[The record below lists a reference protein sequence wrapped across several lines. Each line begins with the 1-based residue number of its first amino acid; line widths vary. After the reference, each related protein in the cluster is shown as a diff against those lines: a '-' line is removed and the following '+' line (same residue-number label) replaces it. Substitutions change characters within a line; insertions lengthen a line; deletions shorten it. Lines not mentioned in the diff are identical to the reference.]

1 MDCLSLFLPYLV
13 VSIIKDAPPLGS
25 LYVCIVSSLFACSSP
40 FWLSQV
46 NQGLTVYG
54 NKGSTDQHA

>member
-1 MDCLSLFLPYLV
+1 MIEFNLF
-13 VSIIKDAPPLGS
+13 PLLHGRIETC
-25 LYVCIVSSLFACSSP
+25 VLFPQPCFYECDP
-40 FWLSQV
+40 KERLFELQV